1 MDLESDSADQTAGA
15 GVVDVSTPPL
25 DRARRWRM
33 VLGSEAR
40 HACGD
45 PGGQWQA
52 MDAALSA
59 LYEPEGEH
67 GLKRRGGRGGS
78 SPNVARWL
86 GDIRR
91 YFPSSVVQV
100 MQRDALDRLD
110 MRQMLLE
117 KEMLEGIQ
125 PDVHMVANLI
135 AMASVIPSKT
145 RDTARMVVRQVVD
158 ELMKC
163 LEEPMRSAVTG
174 ALDRSRRNRR
184 PRHAEIDWNRTVRAN
199 LRHWQPSHRT
209 IVPQELIGFGRKAR
223 RPQREVIL
231 CIDQSGSMAAS
242 VVYSSIFGAVMA
254 SLPAV
259 STRLVVFDTNVVDMS
274 EQLDDPVDLL
284 FGVQLGGGTDIHRAV
299 SFCQQT
305 IREPRNAILVLISDL
320 YEGGVEEKLLA
331 RAQELVASGVQFIT
345 LLALSDE
352 GRPAYDQALA
362 AKLAALGVPSFA
374 CTPDAFP
381 GLMAAAIRKDDIA
394 QWAAGQGLA
403 ATKAAAAP

>member
-1 MDLESDSADQTAGA
+1 MPPSSAATPSSAD
-15 GVVDVSTPPL
+15 PL
-25 DRARRWRM
+25 PSFDRAQRWRL
-33 VLGSEAR
+33 VLGGEA
-40 HACGD
+40 AN
-45 PGGQWQA
+45 GGEALTGVSLGLDQA
-52 MDAALSA
+52 LAA
-59 LYEPEGEH
+59 LYEPDGAN
-67 GLKRRGGRGGS
+67 GLNRRGGRGGS
-78 SPNVARWL
+78 APNVARWL

-100 MQRDALDRLD
+100 MQRDALERLNL
-110 MRQMLLE
+110 RQMLLE
-117 KEMLEGIQ
+117 KEMLETIA
-125 PDVHMVANLI
+125 PDVHMVANLV
-135 AMASVIPSKT
+135 SLSGVIPSETKE
-145 RDTARMVVRQVVD
+145 TARIVVRKVVD
-158 ELMKC
+158 ELMKR
-163 LEEPMRSAVTG
+163 LEEPMRSAITG

-184 PRHAEIDWNRTVRAN
+184 PRHAEIDWNRTIRAN
-199 LRHWQPSHRT
+199 LRHWQASHRT
-209 IVPQELIGFGRKAR
+209 IIPQELIGYGRKAR
-223 RPQREVIL
+223 RPQREVVL

-259 STRLVVFDTNVVDMS
+259 STKLVVFDTEVVDMS
-274 EQLDDPVDLL
+274 EKLDDPVDLL

-299 SFCQQT
+299 SYSQQI

-362 AKLAALGVPSFA
+362 TKLAALGVPSFA

-381 GLMAAAIRKDDIA
+381 ELMAAAIRKDDIA
-394 QWAAGQGLA
+394 QWAATRGLV
-403 ATKAAAAP
+403 ATRAG